1 MEGRAVLLDEIGILV
16 EQGIYK
22 DRDSLLR
29 DALRSLLRSKP
40 ELRQRL
46 AVELYARG
54 KVSLSRAAEI
64 SGSDIENFK
73 ELLREKGITRVIK
86 PIGEE
91 ELARET
97 DLIAA
102 IRDSNGSGSGNN

>member
-1 MEGRAVLLDEIGILV
+1 MGGGGMLLDEIGILV
-16 EQGIYK
+16 EQGVYK
-22 DRDSLLR
+22 DRESLLR

-73 ELLREKGITRVIK
+73 ELLREKGVSRVIRPVGK
-86 PIGEE
+86 EDV
-91 ELARET
+91 ARET
-97 DLIAA
+97 DLIFT
-102 IRDSNGSGSGNN
+102 IRGS